1 MSTDY
6 SEVVDVARNY
16 YNSDDADNFYF
27 QVWGGEDI
35 HIGLYEDKEEPI
47 SIASERT
54 VAAMVDQIR
63 QSIVGARVVD
73 LGAGYGGS
81 ARWLAKNLSCRV
93 SCVNLSEVQNERNR
107 AMNRE
112 ARLDER
118 IDVFD
123 ASFEQ
128 VPLADAAFDVVWS
141 QDSFLH
147 SGDRPQVI
155 REVDRVLRPGGE
167 FIFTD
172 PMQADDC
179 PSGSLQPVLDRLQL
193 DSLASPGFYRSQAKQ
208 RGWQE
213 IAFNDLT
220 DQLVE
225 HYTRVRQ
232 ELAVRRDELLES
244 VSGEYIDRM
253 ITGLGHWIDAGDAGL
268 LCWGIFHFRKP
279 ARD

>member
-1 MSTDY
+1 MSANY
-6 SEVVDVARNY
+6 SEVVGVARDY
-16 YNSDDADNFYF
+16 YNSDDADNFYY

-35 HIGLYEDKEEPI
+35 HIGLYQADDEPI

-54 VAAMVDQIR
+54 VAAMADQIG

-81 ARWLAKNLSCRV
+81 ARWLAKNLSCHV
-93 SCVNLSEVQNERNR
+93 TCVNLSEVQNERNR
-107 AMNRE
+107 AMNRAAQLD
-112 ARLDER
+112 ARIEVR
-118 IDVFD
+118 D

-128 VPLADAAFDVVWS
+128 VPLPDGQFDAVWS

-155 REVDRVLRPGGE
+155 SEIDRILRPGGE
-167 FIFTD
+167 IIFTD

-179 PSGSLQPVLDRLQL
+179 PAGSLQPVLDRLQL
-193 DSLASPGFYRSQAKQ
+193 DSLASPGFYRAQAKQ
-208 RGWQE
+208 HGWAE
-213 IAFNDLT
+213 IGFTDLT
-220 DQLVE
+220 PQLVE

-232 ELAVRRDELLES
+232 QLAIRRDELLES
-244 VSGEYIDRM
+244 VSGDYIDRM
-253 ITGLGHWIDAGDAGL
+253 IAGLGHWIDAGDRGL